1 MTVILKREEFRNSG
15 NDATIIVEKYQ
26 EKGSNVPLWRYYVRY
41 DRYGLISGG
50 SDGLWNRPNK
60 KWLQNRF

>member
-26 EKGSNVPLWRYYVRY
+26 EKESAVPLWRYYIRY
-41 DRYGLISGG
+41 DGQMISGM
-50 SDGLWNRPNK
+50 SDCLWNRPNK